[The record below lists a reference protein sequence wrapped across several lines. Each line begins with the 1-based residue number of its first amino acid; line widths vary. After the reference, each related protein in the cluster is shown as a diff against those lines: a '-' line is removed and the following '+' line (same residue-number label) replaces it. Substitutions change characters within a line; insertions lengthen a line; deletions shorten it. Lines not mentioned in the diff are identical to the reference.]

1 MRTAFVLTGGGSL
14 GALQVGMLRALV
26 EAGVTADLVVGTS
39 AGALVGAAFAIG
51 PTDEEA
57 VAAQVR
63 LWSEVERDDIFD
75 FSIFTFAKGL
85 LGQPYLYDQD
95 ALRELLQA
103 QSPVARIED
112 TRLPLHLV
120 AADLHTGDEV
130 VLSEGPLVEGLLAS
144 SAIPMVFPPVPWGE
158 RLLVDGGITA
168 NAPLKPAFD
177 AGAGR
182 LIVLPTGFSC
192 GIVGGPA
199 SAIEMASHVINLTQ
213 SHQLARDVEDLSE
226 LAEVR
231 VVPPPCPLGVRAG
244 DFSRS
249 VELID
254 RASEATRA
262 WLEEGG
268 LHRPQVPCALKPH
281 RH

>member
-26 EAGVTADLVVGTS
+26 EAGETADMVVGTS
-39 AGALVGAAFAIG
+39 AGALVGAAFAIA
-51 PTDEEA
+51 PSDEAAIE
-57 VAAQVR
+57 AQVK

-85 LGQPYLYDQD
+85 LGQPYLYEQE
-95 ALRELLQA
+95 ALRELLEA
-103 QSPVARIED
+103 QSPVERIED
-112 TRLPLHLV
+112 ARLPLHLV
-120 AADLHTGDEV
+120 AADLHTGEEV
-130 VLSEGPLVEGLLAS
+130 VLSSGSLIEGLLAS
-144 SAIPMVFPPVPWGE
+144 SAIPVVFPPVPWGE

-177 AGAGR
+177 AGATR

-192 GIVGGPA
+192 GVVGGPE
-199 SAIEMASHVINLTQ
+199 SALEMASHVINLNQ
-213 SHQLARDVEDLSE
+213 SHQLARDVEALTE

-231 VVPPPCPLGVRAG
+231 IVPPPCPLGVRSG

-249 VELID
+249 VELMD
-254 RASEATRA
+254 RASEHTRE
-262 WLEEGG
+262 WLAEGG
-268 LHRPQVPCALKPH
+268 LHRPHIPCALKPH